1 MLTHMAYTVKE
12 KNECEP
18 TKLGQTVFHMAYI
31 WDGLSD
37 QVDVLEEE
45 ENVGFE
51 WPVPRWEPPRRSKE
65 RFTDLPEHIQQEFL
79 NQQSKVFDE

>member
-1 MLTHMAYTVKE
+1 
-12 KNECEP
+12 
-18 TKLGQTVFHMAYI
+18 
-31 WDGLSD
+31 LSD